1 MTFKQTKTA
10 DELALLLENELVI
23 KQTASYKKIEKSEVI
38 LNKINEASKLLEDIG
53 YFHVTAKLE
62 RIATK
67 IVKG

>member
-23 KQTASYKKIEKSEVI
+23 KKTASYKKIEKSEVI